1 MEGVPWIMEIS
12 HAVSR
17 HYRKVE
23 SAKRLRQANEI
34 GVSTLTKFSTPEHAS
49 ADNKL
54 YSVYWNNHHHPTLLS
69 RVYIPQRPNYAVKR
83 NLMDDSVTAASPTG
97 PAGPAGPAP
106 VQPLYGIVICVTILI
121 L

>member
-1 MEGVPWIMEIS
+1 MEIS

-17 HYRKVE
+17 HYRKVYL
-23 SAKRLRQANEI
+23 AKRLRQGNEI
-34 GVSTLTKFSTPEHAS
+34 GVSTLTKFNTPEYAF
-49 ADNKL
+49 ADTKL
-54 YSVYWNNHHHPTLLS
+54 YSVYRNNDHPTLLS
-69 RVYIPQRPNYAVKR
+69 RVYIPQRPNYAGKR
-83 NLMDDSVTAASPTG
+83 DLMDDSVTAVSPTG